1 MHGMKWNRAVVAA
14 LTLLAGSVAAVRGD
28 DYTIDPAHTA
38 VTFKVSHLGLSWT
51 HGRFND
57 VSGSF
62 SLDKAAPANGSFTL
76 TVKADSIDTGNARR
90 DGHLKSPDFFNVKQF
105 PLLTF
110 KSKSVK
116 AVEGG
121 YQVTGDL
128 TLHGQTK
135 SITFSLQGGREA
147 EFPRGVKRTGFTT
160 ELVLKRSDFGMAKL
174 AEAIADNVH
183 VAISFEGTKK

>member
-1 MHGMKWNRAVVAA
+1 MRLIFGSRAAILA
-14 LTLLAGSVAAVRGD
+14 LALFAGSTAAVRAD

-51 HGRFND
+51 HGRFNE
-57 VSGSF
+57 VSGAF
-62 SLDKAAPANGSFTL
+62 SLDKAAPDNDSFTL

-90 DGHLKSPDFFNVKQF
+90 DGHLKTPDFFNVKQF

-128 TLHGQTK
+128 MLHGQTK
-135 SITFSLQGGREA
+135 AVTFTLKGGREA
-147 EFPRGVKRTGFTT
+147 EFPKGVKRTGFTT
-160 ELVLKRSDFGMAKL
+160 ELVLKRSDYGMEKW
-174 AEAIADNVH
+174 AEAVGDNIH